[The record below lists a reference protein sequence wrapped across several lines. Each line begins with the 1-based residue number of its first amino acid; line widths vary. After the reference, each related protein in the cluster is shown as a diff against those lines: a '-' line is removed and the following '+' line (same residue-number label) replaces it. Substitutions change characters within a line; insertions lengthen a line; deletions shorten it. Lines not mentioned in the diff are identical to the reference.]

1 MSRKQVLIKGTIILT
16 LTGFATRFMG
26 FFYRIFLSHTFGEE
40 GVGIYQLIFP
50 IYAMGFS
57 LTSAGIELA
66 LSRSTAYYIAKNE
79 KHKAAEL
86 LLNCPF
92 DHRSSFHHCHASY
105 STIRRLSCCICSS
118 RAPMRKTS
126 YDSVLCVSFF
136 RLAQLHLRL
145 LSRNEEDEDPIRLTT
160 DRADYTN
167 WFRLALIYDQLLTRA
182 PFRNRCRS
190 LRADCR

>member
-57 LTSAGIELA
+57 LTSAGI
-66 LSRSTAYYIAKNE
+66 
-79 KHKAAEL
+79 
-86 LLNCPF
+86 
-92 DHRSSFHHCHASY
+92 
-105 STIRRLSCCICSS
+105 
-118 RAPMRKTS
+118 
-126 YDSVLCVSFF
+126 VLRVSFF
-136 RLAQLHLRL
+136 RFAQLHLRL
-145 LSRNEEDEDPIRLTT
+145 LSRNEEDEDSIRLAT

-167 WFRLALIYDQLLTRA
+167 WFRLALIYDQPHTGA
-182 PFRNRCRS
+182 PFWNRRRS